1 MRQIKVSKSVTL
13 TMDNVVVMEQM
24 MGKTRQNFSKTLNY
38 VLSDWVKIRMALADK
53 KAIKK
58 DEIAVSKALDDVKKA
73 KVIKE

>member
-13 TMDNVVVMEQM
+13 TMDNVVVIEQM